1 MKEQPFRSNHITYD
15 ELEYFILTHLYY
27 SMGVNRMVLYDYR
40 TLLVP
45 QLKIDIKNSIKGM
58 FLVGTE
64 EGIYS
69 VYDIYEIIKDIKTA
83 YKLFGTYKK
92 QEVGIKA
99 IIYEMVNP
107 KQAYRGK

>member
-15 ELEYFILTHLYY
+15 ELEDFILSRLYY
-27 SMGVNRMVLYDYR
+27 SMGVNRMVWYDYWN
-40 TLLVP
+40 LLVP
-45 QLKIDIKNSIKGM
+45 QLKIDIKNSAESM
-58 FLVGTE
+58 FWVVTE
-64 EGIYS
+64 EHIYS
-69 VYDIYEIIKDIKTA
+69 VHDIYEIIKDIKTQ